1 MCVEAVLKRLYA
13 ADPDLRQSFFL
24 KQNEIRFMFAAN
36 RSQHEI
42 FVAPK
47 GHWESI
53 YINSEPLG
61 LGAATF
67 PVKTETGTM
76 WQNSLVD
83 ASRGVL
89 RSSKGRMTLS
99 DGMDHEMYSEDP
111 YNGRV

>member
-1 MCVEAVLKRLYA
+1 
-13 ADPDLRQSFFL
+13 
-24 KQNEIRFMFAAN
+24 MFAAN